1 MVKTWLEQLFKRL
14 MNSLSLKLG
23 FSVGLVVFLSLLG
36 YAYFVLKTQEEQSLQ
51 KILGTAGMFSD
62 TLKKST
68 KYSMLKYQPEAVLKI
83 IEAAGEQS
91 GVERIRIFNKKG
103 TIMYS
108 TRAAEI
114 GQTVNL
120 QAEACFQCHQKD
132 KPLERI
138 PQGARSRIFSP
149 KSGDRVMGY
158 VNPIYNEPSCSTADC
173 HAHPADRTVLGVL
186 DVILSLKDVDL
197 EKEKNTRNIMA
208 FALLF
213 FLGAS
218 GLVGLAIYYF
228 VNRPINQLRL
238 STRQIISG
246 DYNRPIA
253 VRSTDEIGELSRSFE
268 EMRQK
273 ILETTT
279 ALRTSRHEFQ
289 TLFESVPCYISV
301 QDRDFNLLRTNREFR
316 KDFDESLGSH
326 CYEVYKHRTD
336 KCPNCSVEKT
346 FLTGAV
352 YTNEEVVTTTDGQ
365 RAHVLIYTA
374 PIYNENNEI
383 ESVMELST
391 NVTALKVL
399 EGELIKSEEAYRLL
413 FNNDPSPIFVVRRA
427 DFEILDA
434 NARALDL
441 YGYDKVDLT
450 RKSFFDLVPED
461 SRKVLGNFFR
471 GQSTFL
477 GNLKQLNMAGGVF
490 YVNLRCSEGTYRDAP
505 VYIITTNDI
514 TERIQ
519 AEQQL
524 MQASKMATLGEMSA
538 GIAHELNQ
546 PLTVIKTGSNFI
558 LRKLKRAEPIAD
570 TVLASIAEEMDSQVD
585 RASRIINHLREF
597 GRKTEVRAA
606 PTQVNEAILGM
617 MTVMGKQLELHRI
630 KVYLDLDPE
639 LPLILADKNRLEQ
652 IFINLAMNARDAL
665 DDLTIP
671 GKTINIQTSLEE
683 GWVRVRFADNGSGM
697 APDIQDKIFEPFFS
711 TKGVGKGTGLGLSI
725 SYGIIRDYHGEIRV
739 VSRAGAGTTFLI
751 LFPPYREEHPASSP
765 EGSA

>member
-1 MVKTWLEQLFKRL
+1 MVKAWWKKICKRL
-14 MNSLSLKLG
+14 FNSLSLKLG

-36 YAYFVLKTQEEQSLQ
+36 YAYFVLKSQEEQSLQ

-108 TRAAEI
+108 TRAVEI

-132 KPLERI
+132 QPLERI
-138 PQGARSRIFSP
+138 PLGARSRIFSA

-197 EKEKNTRNIMA
+197 EKKKNTWNIIVI
-208 FALLF
+208 ALLF

-218 GLVGLAIYYF
+218 GLAGLAIYYF
-228 VNRPINQLRL
+228 VNRPITRLRV
-238 STRQIISG
+238 STREIASG
-246 DYNRPIA
+246 DYDRPIA
-253 VRSTDEIGELSRSFE
+253 VQSADEIGELSRSFE

-279 ALRTSRHEFQ
+279 ALRTSQHEFQ

-301 QDRDFNLLRTNREFR
+301 QDRNFNLIRTNRAFR
-316 KDFDESLGSH
+316 KDFDGSLGSH
-326 CYEVYKHRTD
+326 CYEVYKHRAD

-352 YTNEEVVTTTDGQ
+352 YTNEEMVTTTDGQ
-365 RAHVLIYTA
+365 QANVLIQTA
-374 PIYNENNEI
+374 PIYNEKNEI
-383 ESVMELST
+383 EMVMELST
-391 NVTALKVL
+391 NITALKAL
-399 EGELIKSEEAYRLL
+399 EGELMKSEEAYRLL
-413 FNNDPSPIFVVRRA
+413 FNNDPSPIFVVQRA

-441 YGYDKVDLT
+441 YGFDKVDLT
-450 RKSFFDLVPED
+450 RKTFFDLAPED
-461 SRKVLGNFFR
+461 YREELRHFFR
-471 GQSTFL
+471 SNKTFL
-477 GNLKQLNMAGGVF
+477 GKLKQINQDGSFF
-490 YVNLRCSEGTYRDAP
+490 YVNLRCSEGSYREVP

-558 LRKLKRAEPIAD
+558 LRKLKRDEPIAD

-597 GRKTEVRAA
+597 GRKTEVRVA

-630 KVYLDLDPE
+630 KVLLELDPE

-665 DDLTIP
+665 DDLSIP
-671 GKTINIQTSLEE
+671 GKTINIQTRFQE
-683 GWVRVRFADNGSGM
+683 GWVRIRFADNGSGM
-697 APDIQDKIFEPFFS
+697 TPDIQNKIFEPFFS

-725 SYGIIRDYHGEIRV
+725 SYGIVRDYQGAIRV
-739 VSRAGAGTTFLI
+739 ESRPGAGTTFLI
-751 LFPPYREEHPASSP
+751 LFPPFREERPATSL